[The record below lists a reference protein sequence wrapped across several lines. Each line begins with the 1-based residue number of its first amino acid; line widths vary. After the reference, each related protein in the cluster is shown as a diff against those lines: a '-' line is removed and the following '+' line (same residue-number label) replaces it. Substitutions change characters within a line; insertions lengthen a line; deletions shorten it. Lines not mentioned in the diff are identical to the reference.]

1 MRRTKLI
8 LLLLAAPLIIAA
20 QDNTPV
26 ALCTEWVA
34 TVDDSQHIVLQWSPS
49 PDPRAVGY
57 IISIGD
63 TVHTYYATINGRT
76 NTTLVCRDHSA
87 LERHFYGLIVF
98 TDEEEYS
105 AMTPMFGNMVLTAEI
120 PHCDTKVSASWN
132 PYSGM
137 PSGIERYSL
146 MGLIEPYSDDY
157 IELYSTD
164 SAGTMAYSFDLPEGA
179 TRVQLKVRAV
189 SKDLHLVSFSNTVN
203 VERGTVDSA
212 AFVKI
217 DTVDADSLHSLVLV
231 QMPIDT
237 AFHGGKYTLWRS
249 IDGSPWDP
257 IVSFSTTSP
266 RYTYTDRDV
275 MPFRDSL
282 YCYQL
287 SVVDGCGMNPHFS
300 KSRCAVLPE
309 PPEPACYI
317 PNAVVAGD
325 ADNGLFLPVVIGPM
339 GDLYELTIYNREG
352 LQVFHTTDPEAG
364 WRPDASTPQGAYVY
378 SLHVRYIDNRIKTHT
393 GTVLVLK

>member
-1 MRRTKLI
+1 MRRTMLI

-20 QDNTPV
+20 QDDTPV
-26 ALCTEWVA
+26 ALCTDWVA

-49 PDPRAVGY
+49 PDPRAAGY
-57 IISIGD
+57 IVSIGD
-63 TVHTYYATINGRT
+63 SVHTYYATVNGRT

-87 LERHFYGLIVF
+87 LERHVYGLITF
-98 TDEEEYS
+98 TEEREYS
-105 AMTPMFGNMVLTAEI
+105 AMTPMFGNMVLNAEI
-120 PHCDTKVSASWN
+120 PRCDTMVSASWN
-132 PYSGM
+132 GYSGM
-137 PSGIERYSL
+137 PAGVGRYSL
-146 MGLIEPYSDDY
+146 LGLIEPYGDDF

-164 SAGTMAYSFDLPEGA
+164 SAGNLDYSFALPEGA
-179 TRVQLKVRAV
+179 TRVKLKVRAV
-189 SKDLHLVSFSNTVN
+189 SKDRRLVSFSNTVN

-217 DTVDADSLHSLVLV
+217 DSVVADSLHTLILI

-237 AFHGGKYTLWRS
+237 TFHGGQYTLWRS
-249 IDGSPWDP
+249 IDGSPWNP

-266 RYTYTDRDV
+266 TYTYTDRDV
-275 MPFRDSL
+275 MPLRDSL
-282 YCYQL
+282 HCYQL
-287 SVVDGCGMNPHFS
+287 SVVDGCGMNPHYS
-300 KSRCAVLPE
+300 KTLCTVLPE

-325 ADNGLFLPVVIGPM
+325 AYNGLFLPVVIGLM

-352 LQVFHTTDPEAG
+352 MQVFHTTDPEAG
-364 WRPDASTPQGAYVY
+364 WRPDVSTPQGAYVY
-378 SLHVRYIDNRIKTHT
+378 SLHVRYINNRIKTHT